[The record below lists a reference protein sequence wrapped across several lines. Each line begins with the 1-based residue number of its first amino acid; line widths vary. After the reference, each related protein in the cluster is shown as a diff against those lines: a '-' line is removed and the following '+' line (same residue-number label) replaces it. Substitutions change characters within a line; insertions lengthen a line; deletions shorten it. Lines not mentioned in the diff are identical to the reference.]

1 VPMIRGKLLVI
12 ALVLGVLAGSDAA
25 WACNCP
31 KEQMIRKYGTL
42 LPVPPASQP
51 PAQPLPA
58 SGGQPNTAPRQD
70 GQSAV
75 Q

>member
-1 VPMIRGKLLVI
+1 MMRGKLLVI
-12 ALVLGVLAGSDAA
+12 ALALGTLAATDAA

-31 KEQMIRKYGTL
+31 KEQLVRKYGT
-42 LPVPPASQP
+42 VWGAHPPSHP

-58 SGGQPNTAPRQD
+58 GGSQPNTAPRQD